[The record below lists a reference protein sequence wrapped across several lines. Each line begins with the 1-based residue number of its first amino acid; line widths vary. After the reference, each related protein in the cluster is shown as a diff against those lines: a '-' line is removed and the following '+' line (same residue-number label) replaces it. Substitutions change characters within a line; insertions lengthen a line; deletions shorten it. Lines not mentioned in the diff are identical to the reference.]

1 MHCQGVKGEQRP
13 IKPDDWPARRSN
25 AAVKVKR
32 GWLRNAF
39 ALFWSGNPSRMLLPS
54 QYEDGF
60 SRSALPPLGQWP
72 EMIFELPGLR
82 FPDRFNC
89 ADELLSTGAR
99 IAGGHAAAIVS
110 DQQQLTYAELTG
122 LVNRIAHALTEDC
135 ALRTGERVL
144 LRGTNA
150 PGLLAAWL
158 AVVKAGGIAVT
169 TMPMLRVG
177 ELEKIIEVSR
187 PRLALCEQG
196 LVGEL
201 TPCLGH
207 AGFERIVEFGGA
219 NSELEQLSA
228 DKAPEYPAFAA
239 SQDDVCLIAFT
250 SGTTGKPKAAMHFHR
265 DVMAICRTFAQHRLP
280 HCERPVFSGT
290 PPLGFTFGLGALLLF
305 PLFLGG
311 SVALPAPTGPQQL
324 PEAVRR
330 FGITHLFTS
339 PTAYRAMLEGQDLG
353 LPSLQVAVAAG
364 EHLPADTALAW
375 KEATGLDLLN
385 GLGATEMLHIFLSTD
400 AGSPSNGGL
409 GKPVPGFTAALF
421 DPAGNSIAGPGEG
434 RLGVKG
440 PVGCRYLDDPRQS
453 DYVVNG
459 WNMTGDIFR
468 RDADGNYSFVS
479 RADDIIVSSG
489 YNIAAIEV
497 EQAVLQHPDVAECAV
512 LGVPDSKRGKVVK
525 ALVVPRSGVEPDEG
539 LALQIQTF
547 VKNTIAPYK
556 YPRAIEFVST
566 LPRTVTGKISRNHAP
581 K

>member
-1 MHCQGVKGEQRP
+1 
-13 IKPDDWPARRSN
+13 
-25 AAVKVKR
+25 
-32 GWLRNAF
+32 
-39 ALFWSGNPSRMLLPS
+39 MLLPS

-60 SRSALPPLGQWP
+60 SRSALPPLAQWP
-72 EMIFELPGLR
+72 EMTFDLPDLR

-89 ADELLSTGAR
+89 ADELLGGGER
-99 IAGGHAAAIVS
+99 IAGSDALAVVS
-110 DQQQLTYAELTG
+110 DRQQLTYAELAD
-122 LVNRIAHALTEDC
+122 LVNRTAHVLRDDC
-135 ALRTGERVL
+135 GLVTGERIL
-144 LRGTNA
+144 LRGTNT

-169 TMPMLRVG
+169 TMPMLRAG
-177 ELEKIIEVSR
+177 ELEKIIAVAL

-196 LVGEL
+196 LAGEL
-201 TPCLGH
+201 QPCLGH
-207 AGFERIVEFGGA
+207 AGFERIVEFGQA
-219 NSELEQLSA
+219 DAELELLAGS
-228 DKAPEYPAFAA
+228 KPREFPAFAA

-265 DVMAICRTFAQHRLP
+265 DVMAVCHTFARHRLP
-280 HCERPVFSGT
+280 HCKRPVFSGT

-305 PLFLGG
+305 PLYLGG
-311 SVALPAPTGPQQL
+311 SVALPAPTGPQHL

-339 PTAYRAMLEGQDLG
+339 PTAYRAMLEANDVD
-353 LPSLQVAVAAG
+353 LPSLEVAVAAG

-385 GLGATEMLHIFLSTD
+385 GLGATEMLHIFLSTA
-400 AGSPSNGGL
+400 AGTPSDGGL
-409 GKPVPGFTAALF
+409 GTPVPGFIAALF
-421 DPAGNSIAGPGEG
+421 DAAGNPIAGPGEG

-440 PVGCRYLDDPRQS
+440 PVGCRYLADPRQS
-453 DYVVNG
+453 EYVVNG

-468 RDADGNYSFVS
+468 RDENGNYSFVS

-489 YNIAAIEV
+489 YNIAAVEV
-497 EQAVLQHPDVAECAV
+497 EQAVLKHPDVAECAV
-512 LGVPDSKRGKVVK
+512 LGIPDQRRGKVVK

-547 VKNTIAPYK
+547 VKNSIAPYK